1 MKPQTLSLIYS
12 ITLLIASNFFM
23 LCAWYLHLKWEFL
36 RNKTLLIV
44 ILISWGIAFFEYV
57 LQVPGNRYGHAA
69 GMSFGQLKIL
79 QEIITL
85 GVFVP
90 VSFWLLGEPLK
101 WNYLAA
107 AGCMVAAAYF
117 VFSGGFAG
125 VESQLKH

>member
-1 MKPQTLSLIYS
+1 MEATKSPAASLYFS
-12 ITLLIASNFFM
+12 IALLVASNFFM

-44 ILISWGIAFFEYV
+44 ILASWGIAFFEYV

-85 GVFVP
+85 SVFVP
-90 VSFWLLGEPLK
+90 VSLWLLGEPLK

-107 AGCMVAAAYF
+107 AGCMAAAAYF
-117 VFSGGFAG
+117 VFSGGFSQ
-125 VESQLKH
+125 VE

>member
-1 MKPQTLSLIYS
+1 MEATKSPAVSLYLSIA
-12 ITLLIASNFFM
+12 LLVASNFFM

-44 ILISWGIAFFEYV
+44 ILASWGIAFFEYV

-85 GVFVP
+85 SVFVP
-90 VSFWLLGEPLK
+90 VSLWLLGEPLK

-107 AGCMVAAAYF
+107 AGCMAAAAYF
-117 VFSGGFAG
+117 VFSSGFSQ
-125 VESQLKH
+125 VE

>member
-1 MKPQTLSLIYS
+1 MDAGKTQTWSLTWS
-12 ITLLIASNFFM
+12 IALLVASNFFM
-23 LCAWYLHLKWEFL
+23 LSAWYLHLKWDFL
-36 RNKTLLIV
+36 KSKTLVVI
-44 ILISWGIAFFEYV
+44 ILISWGIALFEYI

-69 GMSFGQLKIL
+69 GMNFGQLKIL

-90 VSFWLLGEPLK
+90 VSFWMLGEPLK

-117 VFSGGFAG
+117 VFSTGF
-125 VESQLKH
+125 SQVK

>member
-1 MKPQTLSLIYS
+1 MHMNPKTLWLTYS
-12 ITLLIASNFFM
+12 IGLLVASNFFM

-36 RNKTLLIV
+36 KNKTLIVV

-57 LQVPGNRYGHAA
+57 LQVPGNRLGRDA

-90 VSFWLLGEPLK
+90 FSFWMLGEPLK

-107 AGCMVAAAYF
+107 AGCMAAAAYF
-117 VFSGGFAG
+117 VFSGGIVA
-125 VESQLKH
+125 VE

>member
-1 MKPQTLSLIYS
+1 MEAAKSPAASLYFS
-12 ITLLIASNFFM
+12 IALLTASNFFM

-44 ILISWGIAFFEYV
+44 ILASWGIAFFEYV

-85 GVFVP
+85 SVFVP
-90 VSFWLLGEPLK
+90 VSLWLLGEPLK

-107 AGCMVAAAYF
+107 AGCMAAAAYF
-117 VFSGGFAG
+117 VFSSGFNQ
-125 VESQLKH
+125 VE

>member
-1 MKPQTLSLIYS
+1 MKPQTLWLIYS
-12 ITLLIASNFFM
+12 ITLLCASNFFM

-36 RNKTLLIV
+36 KNKTLVLI
-44 ILISWGIAFFEYV
+44 ILISWGIALFEYI

-69 GMSFGQLKIL
+69 GMNFGQLKIL

-85 GVFVP
+85 SVFVP

-107 AGCMVAAAYF
+107 AGCMAAAAYF
-117 VFSGGFAG
+117 VFSTGFSQ
-125 VESQLKH
+125 VE

>member
-1 MKPQTLSLIYS
+1 MEATKTTAWPLFAS
-12 ITLLIASNFFM
+12 IALLVASNFFM

-44 ILISWGIAFFEYV
+44 ILASWGIAFFEYV

-85 GVFVP
+85 SVLVP
-90 VSFWLLGEPLK
+90 VSLWLLGEPLK

-107 AGCMVAAAYF
+107 AGCMAGAAYF
-117 VFSGGFAG
+117 VFSSGFNQ
-125 VESQLKH
+125 VE